1 MLLAR
6 VFTTGAQV
14 PDVRKRL
21 EVPQMQFCVV
31 GDVLVT
37 MQRLVC
43 MAIGLFRGFRRIFT
57 AFFGL
62 LSELRPCQFM
72 TVVMWIYTHS

>member
-1 MLLAR
+1 M
-6 VFTTGAQV
+6 V

-31 GDVLVT
+31 GDVLMT
-37 MQRLVC
+37 KQRLCGVYGDRAVRC
-43 MAIGLFRGFRRIFT
+43 FRRIFT

-62 LSELRPCQFM
+62 LFGVEALPIHDCRA
-72 TVVMWIYTHS
+72 VDTHS